1 MLILAFATGF
11 IKPWYVASIYFAG
24 ALLTEPAHSIAPIIA
39 DQCPIKTQQVK
50 TLKSG
55 EKVIVDP
62 KVTVE
67 TMLHVRC
74 TFSLTTFHGLILR
87 SVILL
92 GCQHWRV
99 LLHRDDLLGEAHR
112 VLARVVR

>member
-11 IKPWYVASIYFAG
+11 IKPWYVAPTCYSSAS
-24 ALLTEPAHSIAPIIA
+24 LTELAYSIAPIIA

-55 EKVIVDP
+55 ERVIVDP

-67 TMLHVRC
+67 TMLHVC
-74 TFSLTTFHGLILR
+74 TVFCFRRSRMLILPKA
-87 SVILL
+87 VLL

-99 LLHRDDLLGEAHR
+99 LLHRDYLLREAYR
-112 VLARVVR
+112 VLARIVR